1 MDPFEILGLPRR
13 YDLDMK
19 AAEKAHRELSRAL
32 HPDRY
37 AGAGASERKGALA
50 KAADVNEAWRV
61 VRDPVRR
68 AEALIA
74 LAGVEVGDDKEPKP
88 DPELLMDVLDKREA
102 LADAKASRDLGKVR
116 ALSEEMEARKSKAEA
131 VLARELGEAF
141 SAATDPSHRSG
152 VRLDSAKAALPKL
165 GELRFFRRFLEEA
178 SAIEEELAG
187 P

>member
-1 MDPFEILGLPRR
+1 MDPFSILGLPRR
-13 YDLDMK
+13 YDLDLK

-37 AGAGASERKGALA
+37 VSAGASERREALA

-74 LAGVEVGDDKEPKP
+74 LAGLEVGDGKEPKP
-88 DPELLMDVLDKREA
+88 DPELLMDVLEKREA
-102 LADAKASRDLGKVR
+102 LADAKAARDLGKVR
-116 ALSEEMEARKSKAEA
+116 ALSEEMQLREAKAEV
-131 VLARELGEAF
+131 VLARELGEGG
-141 SAATDPSHRSG
+141 SAT
-152 VRLDSAKAALPKL
+152 AALPRL

-187 P
+187 I